1 MKKNRSLKSAFLTG
15 LLALLPLGILLFVIT
30 WVYKLIANFL
40 APIISLFSFDSTFLL
55 VIMTLVAFIVLI
67 VLIGLAITTRLG
79 KTFFRWVEEG
89 VFSFIPGYKNI
100 KRLVDSFTHTKAK
113 DSYRSVALVDVYQ
126 NGTLMTALV
135 TDKPTKNMTTVFV
148 PTGPNPTSGAIYH
161 LNNKY
166 VFPVNVSVQKVIETV
181 IAVGKNSS
189 ILFENLKEP
198 SKKPSLLKKK
208 AKPKR

>member
-1 MKKNRSLKSAFLTG
+1 MKNNRSLKSVFLTG
-15 LLALLPLGILLFVIT
+15 LLTLLPLGILLFVIT
-30 WVYKLIANFL
+30 WAYRLIANVL
-40 APIISLFSFDSTFLL
+40 APIISLFSFGSTFLL
-55 VIMTLVAFIVLI
+55 VIMTLVALIIII
-67 VLIGLAITTRLG
+67 VLIGLAIQTRIG
-79 KTFFRWVEEG
+79 KIFFSWVEEG

-100 KRLVDSFTHTKAK
+100 KRLVDSFTRTTAK
-113 DSYRSVALVDVYQ
+113 DSYQSVALVDVYH

-135 TDKPTKNMTTVFV
+135 TDKPTKDITTVFV
-148 PTGPNPTSGAIYH
+148 PTGPNPTSGSMYH

-198 SKKPSLLKKK
+198 SKKSSVNKKK
-208 AKPKR
+208 AKHKR